1 MLRTM
6 DMSIAFN
13 NLTSVAVLVFVLG
26 FIGAIFKSDLRIPDS
41 IYQLISIYLL
51 LGIGLKGGQALKGV
65 SFTEVI
71 KPSLTTLVVGL
82 IVPFLAYY
90 FLQTIKSL
98 TVSQRGAMAAHYGS
112 TSLVTFSAAVL
123 YLENNS
129 IFFEG
134 YSTALLT
141 IMEVPGLVVGIYLAS
156 RKYKANV
163 SWGKTFQEILLGK
176 TVLLLVGG
184 LLVGLLTTNTG
195 FDKVSPFFIDLLN
208 GFLVLFLLQLG
219 YLAGSQIGE
228 VKKSGYGLIVF
239 SILFPILAGFI
250 GAVGGYLSGMSYGGT
265 ALLAVLAGSASY
277 IAAPAAVS
285 IALPKEK
292 LGLALT
298 CSIGITFP
306 FNLILGIPIYLA
318 MANFLVN

>member
-1 MLRTM
+1 M
-6 DMSIAFN
+6 DLSIAIN
-13 NLTSVAVLVFVLG
+13 NLTSVAVLVFILG
-26 FIGAIFKSDLRIPDS
+26 FIGARFKSDLRIPES

-51 LGIGLKGGQALKGV
+51 LGIGLKGGHALKDV
-65 SFTEVI
+65 SLQEII
-71 KPSLTTLVVGL
+71 KPSLATL
-82 IVPFLAYY
+82 IVGSLIPFLVFYV
-90 FLQTIKSL
+90 LKTIKYLS
-98 TVSQRGAMAAHYGS
+98 VSQRGALAAHYGS

-156 RKYKANV
+156 KKYKTNI

-184 LLVGLLTTNTG
+184 LFVGFLATDNG
-195 FDKVSPFFIDLLN
+195 YQKVSPFFVDLLN

-219 YLAGSQIGE
+219 YIAGNQLNE
-228 VKKSGYGLIVF
+228 VFKAGYGLVLFAI
-239 SILFPILAGFI
+239 IFPIFAGLI
-250 GAVGGYLSGMSYGGT
+250 GAFAGSLAGMSYGGT
-265 ALLAVLAGSASY
+265 ALLAVLSASASY

-306 FNLILGIPIYLA
+306 FNLVFGIPIYLA

>member
-1 MLRTM
+1 M
-6 DMSIAFN
+6 DLSIAIN
-13 NLTSVAVLVFVLG
+13 NLTSVAVLVFILG
-26 FIGAIFKSDLRIPDS
+26 FIGARFKSDLRIPES

-51 LGIGLKGGQALKGV
+51 LGIGLKGGHALKDV
-65 SFTEVI
+65 SLQEII
-71 KPSLTTLVVGL
+71 KPSLATL
-82 IVPFLAYY
+82 IVGSLIPFLVFYV
-90 FLQTIKSL
+90 LKTIKYLS
-98 TVSQRGAMAAHYGS
+98 VSQRGALAAHYGS

-156 RKYKANV
+156 KKYKTNI

-184 LLVGLLTTNTG
+184 LFVGFLATDNG
-195 FDKVSPFFIDLLN
+195 YQKVSPFFVDLLN

-219 YLAGSQIGE
+219 YIAGNQLNE
-228 VKKSGYGLIVF
+228 VFKAGYGLVLFAI
-239 SILFPILAGFI
+239 IFPIFAGLI
-250 GAVGGYLSGMSYGGT
+250 GAFAGSLAGMSYGGT
-265 ALLAVLAGSASY
+265 ALLAVLSASASY

-306 FNLILGIPIYLA
+306 FNLVFGIPIYLA
-318 MANFLVN
+318 MAEFLVN

>member
-1 MLRTM
+1 M
-6 DMSIAFN
+6 DLSIAIN
-13 NLTSVAVLVFVLG
+13 NLTSVAVLVFILG
-26 FIGAIFKSDLRIPDS
+26 FIGARFKSDLRIPES

-51 LGIGLKGGQALKGV
+51 LGIGLKGGHALKDV
-65 SFTEVI
+65 SFQEII
-71 KPSLTTLVVGL
+71 KPSLATLLVGSL
-82 IVPFLAYY
+82 IPFLAFYV
-90 FLQTIKSL
+90 LKTIKYLS
-98 TVSQRGAMAAHYGS
+98 VSQRGALAAHYGS

-156 RKYKANV
+156 QKYKANI

-184 LLVGLLTTNTG
+184 LFVGFIAADSG
-195 FDKVSPFFIDLLN
+195 YQKVSPFFVDLLN

-219 YLAGSQIGE
+219 YLAGNQLNE
-228 VKKSGYGLIVF
+228 VFKAGFGLVLFAIIFPIFAGLIGA
-239 SILFPILAGFI
+239 IAGFL
-250 GAVGGYLSGMSYGGT
+250 AGMSYGGT
-265 ALLAVLAGSASY
+265 ALLAVLSASASY

-306 FNLILGIPIYLA
+306 FNLVFGIPIYLA
-318 MANFLVN
+318 MANFLVS

>member
-1 MLRTM
+1 M
-6 DMSIAFN
+6 DLSIAIN
-13 NLTSVAVLVFVLG
+13 NLTSVAVLVFILG
-26 FIGAIFKSDLRIPDS
+26 FIGARFKSDLRIPES

-51 LGIGLKGGQALKGV
+51 LGIGLKGGHALKEV
-65 SFTEVI
+65 SLQEII
-71 KPSLTTLVVGL
+71 KPSLATLLVGSL
-82 IVPFLAYY
+82 IPFLAFYI
-90 FLQTIKSL
+90 LKTIKYLS
-98 TVSQRGAMAAHYGS
+98 VSQRGALAAHYGS

-156 RKYKANV
+156 QKYKTNI

-184 LLVGLLTTNTG
+184 LFVGFLATDNG
-195 FDKVSPFFIDLLN
+195 YQKVSPFFVDLLN

-219 YLAGSQIGE
+219 YLAGNQLNE
-228 VKKSGYGLIVF
+228 VIKAGFGLVLFAIIFPIFAGLIGAIAG
-239 SILFPILAGFI
+239 SLA
-250 GAVGGYLSGMSYGGT
+250 GMSYGGT
-265 ALLAVLAGSASY
+265 ALLAVLSASASY

-306 FNLILGIPIYLA
+306 FNLVFGIPIYLA
-318 MANFLVN
+318 MANFLVL

>member
-1 MLRTM
+1 M
-6 DMSIAFN
+6 DLSIAIN
-13 NLTSVAVLVFVLG
+13 NLTSVAVLVFILG
-26 FIGAIFKSDLRIPDS
+26 FIGARFKSDLRIPES

-51 LGIGLKGGQALKGV
+51 LGIGLKGGHALKDV
-65 SFTEVI
+65 SLQEII
-71 KPSLTTLVVGL
+71 KPSLATL
-82 IVPFLAYY
+82 IVGSLIPFLVFYV
-90 FLQTIKSL
+90 LKTIKYLS
-98 TVSQRGAMAAHYGS
+98 VSQRGALAAHYGS

-156 RKYKANV
+156 KKYKTNI

-184 LLVGLLTTNTG
+184 LFVGFLATDNG
-195 FDKVSPFFIDLLN
+195 YQKVSPFFVDLLN

-219 YLAGSQIGE
+219 YIAGNQLNE
-228 VKKSGYGLIVF
+228 VFKAGYGLVLFAI
-239 SILFPILAGFI
+239 IFPIFAGLI
-250 GAVGGYLSGMSYGGT
+250 GAFAGSLAGMSYGGT
-265 ALLAVLAGSASY
+265 ALLAVLSASASY

-306 FNLILGIPIYLA
+306 FNLVFGIPIYLA
-318 MANFLVN
+318 MADFLVN

>member
-1 MLRTM
+1 M
-6 DMSIAFN
+6 DLSIAIN
-13 NLTSVAVLVFVLG
+13 NLTSVAVLVFILG
-26 FIGAIFKSDLRIPDS
+26 FIGARFKSDLRIPES

-51 LGIGLKGGQALKGV
+51 LGIGLKGGHALKDV
-65 SFTEVI
+65 SFQEII
-71 KPSLTTLVVGL
+71 KPSLATLLVGSL
-82 IVPFLAYY
+82 IPFLAFYV
-90 FLQTIKSL
+90 LKTIKYL
-98 TVSQRGAMAAHYGS
+98 TVSQRGALAAHYGS

-156 RKYKANV
+156 QKYKANI

-184 LLVGLLTTNTG
+184 LFVGFITTSSG
-195 FDKVSPFFIDLLN
+195 YEKVSPFFVDLLN

-219 YLAGSQIGE
+219 YMAGNQLNE
-228 VKKSGYGLIVF
+228 VFKAGYGLVVF
-239 SILFPILAGFI
+239 AIIFPIFAGFI
-250 GAVGGYLSGMSYGGT
+250 GALAGSLAGMSYGGT
-265 ALLAVLAGSASY
+265 ALLAVLAASASY

-306 FNLILGIPIYLA
+306 FNLVFGIPIYLA
-318 MANFLVN
+318 MANILVL

>member
-1 MLRTM
+1 M
-6 DMSIAFN
+6 DLSIAIN
-13 NLTSVAVLVFVLG
+13 NLTSVAVLVFILG
-26 FIGAIFKSDLRIPDS
+26 FIGARFKSDLRIPES

-51 LGIGLKGGQALKGV
+51 LGIGLKGGHALKDV
-65 SFTEVI
+65 SFQEII
-71 KPSLTTLVVGL
+71 KPSLATLLVGSL
-82 IVPFLAYY
+82 IPFLAFYV
-90 FLQTIKSL
+90 LKTIKYLS
-98 TVSQRGAMAAHYGS
+98 VSQRGALAAHYGS

-156 RKYKANV
+156 QKYKTNI

-184 LLVGLLTTNTG
+184 LFVGFLATDNG
-195 FDKVSPFFIDLLN
+195 YQKVSPFFVDLLN

-219 YLAGSQIGE
+219 YLAGNQLNE
-228 VKKSGYGLIVF
+228 VFKAGYGLVLFAIIFPVF
-239 SILFPILAGFI
+239 AGLI
-250 GAVGGYLSGMSYGGT
+250 GAVAGSLAGMSYGGT
-265 ALLAVLAGSASY
+265 ALLAVLSASASY

-306 FNLILGIPIYLA
+306 FNLVFGIPIYLA
-318 MANFLVN
+318 MANFLIN

>member
-1 MLRTM
+1 M
-6 DMSIAFN
+6 DLSIAIN
-13 NLTSVAVLVFVLG
+13 NLTSVAVLVFILG
-26 FIGAIFKSDLRIPDS
+26 FIGARFKSDLRIPES

-51 LGIGLKGGQALKGV
+51 LGIGLKGGHALKEV
-65 SFTEVI
+65 SLQEII
-71 KPSLTTLVVGL
+71 KPSLATLLVGSL
-82 IVPFLAYY
+82 IPFLAFYI
-90 FLQTIKSL
+90 LKTIKYLS
-98 TVSQRGAMAAHYGS
+98 VSQRGALAAHYGS

-156 RKYKANV
+156 QNYKTNI

-184 LLVGLLTTNTG
+184 LFVGFIATDSG
-195 FDKVSPFFIDLLN
+195 YQKVAPFFVDLLN

-219 YLAGSQIGE
+219 YLAGNQLNE
-228 VKKSGYGLIVF
+228 VFKAGFGLVLFAI
-239 SILFPILAGFI
+239 IFPIFAGFI
-250 GAVGGYLSGMSYGGT
+250 GAIAGSLAGMSYGGT
-265 ALLAVLAGSASY
+265 ALLAVLSASASY

-306 FNLILGIPIYLA
+306 FNLVFGIPIYLA
-318 MANFLVN
+318 MANFLIN

>member
-1 MLRTM
+1 M
-6 DMSIAFN
+6 DLSIAIN
-13 NLTSVAVLVFVLG
+13 NLTSVAVLVFILG
-26 FIGAIFKSDLRIPDS
+26 FIGARFKSDLRIPES

-51 LGIGLKGGQALKGV
+51 LGIGLKGGHALKDV
-65 SFTEVI
+65 SFQEII
-71 KPSLTTLVVGL
+71 KPSLATLLVGSL
-82 IVPFLAYY
+82 IPFLAFYV
-90 FLQTIKSL
+90 LKTIKYLS
-98 TVSQRGAMAAHYGS
+98 VSQRGALAAHYGS

-156 RKYKANV
+156 QKYKTNI

-184 LLVGLLTTNTG
+184 LIVGFITTDSG
-195 FDKVSPFFIDLLN
+195 YQKVSPFFIELLN

-219 YLAGSQIGE
+219 YLAGNQLNE
-228 VKKSGYGLIVF
+228 VFKAGFGLVLFAIIFPIFAGLIGA
-239 SILFPILAGFI
+239 IAGFL
-250 GAVGGYLSGMSYGGT
+250 AGMSYGGT
-265 ALLAVLAGSASY
+265 ALLAVLSASASY

-306 FNLILGIPIYLA
+306 FNLVFGIPIYLA
-318 MANFLVN
+318 MANFLVL

>member
-1 MLRTM
+1 M
-6 DMSIAFN
+6 DLSIAIN
-13 NLTSVAVLVFVLG
+13 NLTSVAVLVFILG
-26 FIGAIFKSDLRIPDS
+26 FIGARFKSDLRIPES

-51 LGIGLKGGQALKGV
+51 LGIGLKGGHALKEV
-65 SFTEVI
+65 SLQEII
-71 KPSLTTLVVGL
+71 KPSLATLLVGSL
-82 IVPFLAYY
+82 IPFLAFYI
-90 FLQTIKSL
+90 LKTIKYLS
-98 TVSQRGAMAAHYGS
+98 VSQRGALAAHYGS

-156 RKYKANV
+156 QKYKTNI

-184 LLVGLLTTNTG
+184 LFVGFLATDNG
-195 FDKVSPFFIDLLN
+195 YEKVSPFFVDLLN

-219 YLAGSQIGE
+219 YLAGNQLNE
-228 VKKSGYGLIVF
+228 VFKAGFGLVLFAIIFPIFAGLIGAIAG
-239 SILFPILAGFI
+239 SLA
-250 GAVGGYLSGMSYGGT
+250 GMSYGGT
-265 ALLAVLAGSASY
+265 ALLAVLSASASY

-306 FNLILGIPIYLA
+306 FNLVFGIPIYLA
-318 MANFLVN
+318 MANFLVL

>member
-1 MLRTM
+1 M
-6 DMSIAFN
+6 DLSIAIN
-13 NLTSVAVLVFVLG
+13 NLTSVAVLVFILG
-26 FIGAIFKSDLRIPDS
+26 FIGARFKSDLRIPES

-51 LGIGLKGGQALKGV
+51 LGIGLKGGHALKDV
-65 SFTEVI
+65 SFQEII
-71 KPSLTTLVVGL
+71 KPSLATLLVGSL
-82 IVPFLAYY
+82 IPFLAFYV
-90 FLQTIKSL
+90 LKTIKYLS
-98 TVSQRGAMAAHYGS
+98 VSQRGALAAHYGS

-141 IMEVPGLVVGIYLAS
+141 IMEVPGLVVGIYLS
-156 RKYKANV
+156 SQKYKANI

-184 LLVGLLTTNTG
+184 LFVGFLATDSG
-195 FDKVSPFFIDLLN
+195 YQKVSPFFVDLLN

-219 YLAGSQIGE
+219 YLAGNQLNE
-228 VKKSGYGLIVF
+228 VFKAGFGLVLFAIIFPIFAGLIGA
-239 SILFPILAGFI
+239 IAGFL
-250 GAVGGYLSGMSYGGT
+250 AGMSYGGT
-265 ALLAVLAGSASY
+265 ALLAVLAASASY

-306 FNLILGIPIYLA
+306 FNLVFGIPIYLA
-318 MANFLVN
+318 MANFLIN

>member
-1 MLRTM
+1 M
-6 DMSIAFN
+6 DLSIAIN
-13 NLTSVAVLVFVLG
+13 NLTSVAVLVFILG
-26 FIGAIFKSDLRIPDS
+26 FIGARFKSDLRIPES

-51 LGIGLKGGQALKGV
+51 LGIGLKGGHALKDV
-65 SFTEVI
+65 SLQEII
-71 KPSLTTLVVGL
+71 KPSLATL
-82 IVPFLAYY
+82 IVGSLIPFLVFYV
-90 FLQTIKSL
+90 LKTIKYLS
-98 TVSQRGAMAAHYGS
+98 VSQRGALAAHYGS

-156 RKYKANV
+156 KKYKTNI

-184 LLVGLLTTNTG
+184 LFVGFLATDNG
-195 FDKVSPFFIDLLN
+195 YQKVSPFFVDLLN

-219 YLAGSQIGE
+219 YIAGNQLNE
-228 VKKSGYGLIVF
+228 VFKAGYGLVLFAI
-239 SILFPILAGFI
+239 IFPIFAGLI
-250 GAVGGYLSGMSYGGT
+250 GAFAGSLAGMSYGGT
-265 ALLAVLAGSASY
+265 ALLAVLSASASY

-306 FNLILGIPIYLA
+306 FNLVFGIPIYLA
-318 MANFLVN
+318 MANFLVD

>member
-1 MLRTM
+1 M
-6 DMSIAFN
+6 DLSIAIN
-13 NLTSVAVLVFVLG
+13 NLTSVAVLVFILG
-26 FIGAIFKSDLRIPDS
+26 FIGARFKSDLRIPES

-51 LGIGLKGGQALKGV
+51 LGIGLKGGHALKDV
-65 SFTEVI
+65 SLQEII
-71 KPSLTTLVVGL
+71 KPSLATLLVGSL
-82 IVPFLAYY
+82 IPFLAFYV
-90 FLQTIKSL
+90 LKTIKYLS
-98 TVSQRGAMAAHYGS
+98 VSQRGALAAHYGS

-156 RKYKANV
+156 QKYKTNI

-184 LLVGLLTTNTG
+184 LFVGFLATDSG
-195 FDKVSPFFIDLLN
+195 YQKVSPFFVDLLN

-219 YLAGSQIGE
+219 YLAGNQLNE
-228 VKKSGYGLIVF
+228 VFKAGYGLVLFAI
-239 SILFPILAGFI
+239 IFPIFAGLI
-250 GAVGGYLSGMSYGGT
+250 GAIAGSLAGMSYGGT
-265 ALLAVLAGSASY
+265 ALLAVLAASASY

-306 FNLILGIPIYLA
+306 FNLVFGIPIYLA
-318 MANFLVN
+318 MANFLVL

>member
-1 MLRTM
+1 M
-6 DMSIAFN
+6 DLSIAIN
-13 NLTSVAVLVFVLG
+13 NLTSVAVLVFILG
-26 FIGAIFKSDLRIPDS
+26 FIGARFKSDLRIPES

-51 LGIGLKGGQALKGV
+51 LGIGLKGGHALKDV
-65 SFTEVI
+65 SFQEII
-71 KPSLTTLVVGL
+71 KPSLATLLVGSL
-82 IVPFLAYY
+82 IPFLAFYV
-90 FLQTIKSL
+90 LKTIKYLS
-98 TVSQRGAMAAHYGS
+98 VSQRGALAAHYGS

-123 YLENNS
+123 YLENNG

-156 RKYKANV
+156 QKYKTNI

-184 LLVGLLTTNTG
+184 LFVGFLATDSG
-195 FDKVSPFFIDLLN
+195 YQKVSPFFVDLLN

-219 YLAGSQIGE
+219 YLAGNQLNE
-228 VKKSGYGLIVF
+228 VFKAGYGLVLFAI
-239 SILFPILAGFI
+239 IFPIFAGLI
-250 GAVGGYLSGMSYGGT
+250 GAIAGSLAGMSYGGT
-265 ALLAVLAGSASY
+265 ALLAVLAASASY

-306 FNLILGIPIYLA
+306 FNLVFGIPIYLA
-318 MANFLVN
+318 MANFLIN

>member
-1 MLRTM
+1 M
-6 DMSIAFN
+6 DLSIAIN
-13 NLTSVAVLVFVLG
+13 NLTSVAVLVFILG
-26 FIGAIFKSDLRIPDS
+26 FIGARFKSDLRIPES

-51 LGIGLKGGQALKGV
+51 LGIGLKGGHALKEV
-65 SFTEVI
+65 SLQEII
-71 KPSLTTLVVGL
+71 KPSLATLLVGSL
-82 IVPFLAYY
+82 IPFLAFYI
-90 FLQTIKSL
+90 LKTIKYLS
-98 TVSQRGAMAAHYGS
+98 VSQRGALAAHYGS

-156 RKYKANV
+156 QKYKTNI

-184 LLVGLLTTNTG
+184 LFVGFLATDNG
-195 FDKVSPFFIDLLN
+195 YQKVSPFFVDLLN

-219 YLAGSQIGE
+219 YLAGNQLNE
-228 VKKSGYGLIVF
+228 VFKAGFGLVLFAIIFPIFAGLIGAI
-239 SILFPILAGFI
+239 SGSLA
-250 GAVGGYLSGMSYGGT
+250 GMSYGGT
-265 ALLAVLAGSASY
+265 ALLAVLSASASY

-306 FNLILGIPIYLA
+306 FNLVFGIPIYLA
-318 MANFLVN
+318 MANFLVL

>member
-1 MLRTM
+1 M
-6 DMSIAFN
+6 DLSIAIN
-13 NLTSVAVLVFVLG
+13 NLTSVAVLVFILG
-26 FIGAIFKSDLRIPDS
+26 FIGARFKSDLRIPES

-51 LGIGLKGGQALKGV
+51 LGIGLKGGHALKDV
-65 SFTEVI
+65 SLQEII
-71 KPSLTTLVVGL
+71 KPSLATLLVGSL
-82 IVPFLAYY
+82 IPFLVFYI
-90 FLQTIKSL
+90 LKTIKYLS
-98 TVSQRGAMAAHYGS
+98 VSQRGALAAHYGS

-156 RKYKANV
+156 QNYKINI

-184 LLVGLLTTNTG
+184 LFVGFLATDNG
-195 FDKVSPFFIDLLN
+195 YQKVSPFFVDLLN

-219 YLAGSQIGE
+219 YLAGNQLNE
-228 VKKSGYGLIVF
+228 VFKAGYGLVLFAI
-239 SILFPILAGFI
+239 IFPIFAGLI
-250 GAVGGYLSGMSYGGT
+250 GAIAGSLAGMSYGGT
-265 ALLAVLAGSASY
+265 ALLAVLSASASY

-306 FNLILGIPIYLA
+306 FNLVFGIPIYLA
-318 MANFLVN
+318 MANFLVL

>member
-1 MLRTM
+1 M
-6 DMSIAFN
+6 DLSIAIN
-13 NLTSVAVLVFVLG
+13 NLTSVAVLVFILG
-26 FIGAIFKSDLRIPDS
+26 FIGARFKSDLRIPES

-51 LGIGLKGGQALKGV
+51 LGIGLKGGHALKDV
-65 SFTEVI
+65 SFQEII
-71 KPSLTTLVVGL
+71 KPSLATLLVGSL
-82 IVPFLAYY
+82 IPFLAFYI
-90 FLQTIKSL
+90 LKTIKYLS
-98 TVSQRGAMAAHYGS
+98 VSQRGALAAHYGS

-156 RKYKANV
+156 QKYKTNI

-184 LLVGLLTTNTG
+184 LFVGFLATDNG
-195 FDKVSPFFIDLLN
+195 YQKVSPFFVELLN

-219 YLAGSQIGE
+219 YLAGNQLNE
-228 VKKSGYGLIVF
+228 VFKAGYGLVLFAIIFPVF
-239 SILFPILAGFI
+239 AGLI
-250 GAVGGYLSGMSYGGT
+250 GAIAGSLAGMSYGGT
-265 ALLAVLAGSASY
+265 ALLAVLSASASY

-306 FNLILGIPIYLA
+306 FNLVFGIPIYLA
-318 MANFLVN
+318 MANFLIN

>member
-1 MLRTM
+1 M
-6 DMSIAFN
+6 DLSIAIN
-13 NLTSVAVLVFVLG
+13 NLTSVAVLVFILG
-26 FIGAIFKSDLRIPDS
+26 FIGARFKSDLRIPES

-51 LGIGLKGGQALKGV
+51 LGIGLKGGHALKDV
-65 SFTEVI
+65 SFQEII
-71 KPSLTTLVVGL
+71 KPSLATLLVGSL
-82 IVPFLAYY
+82 IPFLAFYV
-90 FLQTIKSL
+90 LKTIKYLS
-98 TVSQRGAMAAHYGS
+98 VSQRGALAAHYGS

-156 RKYKANV
+156 QKYKANI

-184 LLVGLLTTNTG
+184 LFVGFLATDSG
-195 FDKVSPFFIDLLN
+195 YQKVSPFFVDLLN

-219 YLAGSQIGE
+219 YLAGNQLNE
-228 VKKSGYGLIVF
+228 VFKAGFGLVLFAIIFPIFAGLIGAIAG
-239 SILFPILAGFI
+239 SLA
-250 GAVGGYLSGMSYGGT
+250 GMSYGGT
-265 ALLAVLAGSASY
+265 ALLAVLAASASY

-306 FNLILGIPIYLA
+306 FNLVFGIPIYLA
-318 MANFLVN
+318 MANFLVL

>member
-1 MLRTM
+1 M
-6 DMSIAFN
+6 DLSIAIN
-13 NLTSVAVLVFVLG
+13 NLTSVAVLVFILG
-26 FIGAIFKSDLRIPDS
+26 FIGARFKSDLRIPES

-51 LGIGLKGGQALKGV
+51 LGIGLKGGHALKDV
-65 SFTEVI
+65 SFQEII
-71 KPSLTTLVVGL
+71 KPSLATL
-82 IVPFLAYY
+82 IVGSLIPFLVFYV
-90 FLQTIKSL
+90 LKTIKYLS
-98 TVSQRGAMAAHYGS
+98 VSQRGALAAHYGS

-156 RKYKANV
+156 KKYKKNI

-184 LLVGLLTTNTG
+184 LFVGFLATDNG
-195 FDKVSPFFIDLLN
+195 YQKVSPFFVDLLN

-219 YLAGSQIGE
+219 YIAGNQLNE
-228 VKKSGYGLIVF
+228 VFKAGYGLVLFAI
-239 SILFPILAGFI
+239 IFPIFAGLI
-250 GAVGGYLSGMSYGGT
+250 GAFAGSLAGMSYGGT
-265 ALLAVLAGSASY
+265 ALLAVLSASASY

-306 FNLILGIPIYLA
+306 FNLVFGIPIYLA
-318 MANFLVN
+318 MADFLVN

>member
-1 MLRTM
+1 M
-6 DMSIAFN
+6 DLSIAIN
-13 NLTSVAVLVFVLG
+13 NLTSVAVLVFILG
-26 FIGAIFKSDLRIPDS
+26 FIGARFKSDLRIPES

-51 LGIGLKGGQALKGV
+51 LGIGLKGGHALKEV
-65 SFTEVI
+65 SLQEII
-71 KPSLTTLVVGL
+71 KPSLATLLVGSL
-82 IVPFLAYY
+82 IPFLAFYI
-90 FLQTIKSL
+90 LKTIKYLS
-98 TVSQRGAMAAHYGS
+98 VSQRGALAAHYGS

-156 RKYKANV
+156 QKYKTNI

-184 LLVGLLTTNTG
+184 LFVGFLATDNG
-195 FDKVSPFFIDLLN
+195 YQKVSPFFVDLLN

-219 YLAGSQIGE
+219 YLAGNQLNE
-228 VKKSGYGLIVF
+228 VIKAGFGLVLFAIIFPIFAGLIGAIAG
-239 SILFPILAGFI
+239 SLA
-250 GAVGGYLSGMSYGGT
+250 GMSYGGT
-265 ALLAVLAGSASY
+265 ALLAVLSASASY

-306 FNLILGIPIYLA
+306 FNLVFGIPIYIA
-318 MANFLVN
+318 MANFLVL

>member
-1 MLRTM
+1 M
-6 DMSIAFN
+6 DLSIAIN
-13 NLTSVAVLVFVLG
+13 NLTSVAVLVFILG
-26 FIGAIFKSDLRIPDS
+26 FIGARFKSDLRIPES

-51 LGIGLKGGQALKGV
+51 LGIGLKGGHALKEV
-65 SFTEVI
+65 SLQEII
-71 KPSLTTLVVGL
+71 KPSLATLLVGSL
-82 IVPFLAYY
+82 IPFLAFYI
-90 FLQTIKSL
+90 LKTIKYLS
-98 TVSQRGAMAAHYGS
+98 VSQRGALAAHYGS

-156 RKYKANV
+156 QKYKTNI

-184 LLVGLLTTNTG
+184 LFVGFLATDNG
-195 FDKVSPFFIDLLN
+195 YQKVSPFFVDLLN

-219 YLAGSQIGE
+219 YLAGNQLNE
-228 VKKSGYGLIVF
+228 VFKAGFGLVLFAIIFPIFAGLIGAIAG
-239 SILFPILAGFI
+239 SLA
-250 GAVGGYLSGMSYGGT
+250 GMSYGGT
-265 ALLAVLAGSASY
+265 ALLAVLSASASY

-306 FNLILGIPIYLA
+306 FNLVFGIPIYLA
-318 MANFLVN
+318 MANFLVL

>member
-1 MLRTM
+1 M
-6 DMSIAFN
+6 DLSIAVN
-13 NLTSVAVLVFVLG
+13 NLTSVAVLVFILG
-26 FIGAIFKSDLRIPDS
+26 FIGARFKSDLRIPES

-51 LGIGLKGGQALKGV
+51 LGIGLKGGQALKDV
-65 SFTEVI
+65 SFQEVI
-71 KPSLTTLVVGL
+71 KPSLTTLVIGSL
-82 IVPFLAYY
+82 IPFLAYY
-90 FLQTIKSL
+90 FLSAIKSL
-98 TVSQRGAMAAHYGS
+98 PMSQRGVIAAHYGS

-123 YLENNS
+123 YLENNN
-129 IFFEG
+129 IFYEG
-134 YSTALLT
+134 YSTTLLT

-156 RKYKANV
+156 RKYKSNI
-163 SWGKTFQEILLGK
+163 SWSKTFQEILLGK

-184 LLVGLLTTNTG
+184 LFVGFLTTNNG

-219 YLAGSQIGE
+219 YMAGTQLSE
-228 VKKSGYGLIVF
+228 VKKSGYRLIIF
-239 SILFPILAGFI
+239 SIIFPVIAGSLGALGGFI
-250 GAVGGYLSGMSYGGT
+250 AGLSFGGT

-292 LGLALT
+292 LGLALS

-306 FNLILGIPIYLA
+306 FNLVFGIPIYLA
-318 MANFLVN
+318 MADFLIN

>member
-1 MLRTM
+1 M
-6 DMSIAFN
+6 DLSIAIN
-13 NLTSVAVLVFVLG
+13 NLTSVAVLVFILG
-26 FIGAIFKSDLRIPDS
+26 FIGARFKSDLRIPES

-51 LGIGLKGGQALKGV
+51 LGIGLKGGHALKEV
-65 SFTEVI
+65 SLQEII
-71 KPSLTTLVVGL
+71 KPSLATLLVGSL
-82 IVPFLAYY
+82 IPFLAFY
-90 FLQTIKSL
+90 FLKTIKYLS
-98 TVSQRGAMAAHYGS
+98 VSQRGALAAHYGS

-156 RKYKANV
+156 QNYKTNI

-184 LLVGLLTTNTG
+184 LFVGFLATDNG
-195 FDKVSPFFIDLLN
+195 YQKVSPFFVDLLN

-219 YLAGSQIGE
+219 YLAGNQLNE
-228 VKKSGYGLIVF
+228 VFKAGFGLVLFAI
-239 SILFPILAGFI
+239 IFPIFAGFI
-250 GAVGGYLSGMSYGGT
+250 GAIAGSLAGMSYGGT
-265 ALLAVLAGSASY
+265 ALLAVLSASASY

-306 FNLILGIPIYLA
+306 FNLVFGIPIYLA
-318 MANFLVN
+318 MANFLIN

>member
-1 MLRTM
+1 M
-6 DMSIAFN
+6 DLSIAIN
-13 NLTSVAVLVFVLG
+13 NLTSVAVLVFILG
-26 FIGAIFKSDLRIPDS
+26 FIGARFKSDLRIPES

-51 LGIGLKGGQALKGV
+51 LGIGLKGGHALKDV
-65 SFTEVI
+65 SFQEII
-71 KPSLTTLVVGL
+71 KPSLVTL
-82 IVPFLAYY
+82 IVGSLIPFLVFYV
-90 FLQTIKSL
+90 LKTIKYLS
-98 TVSQRGAMAAHYGS
+98 VSQRGALAAHYGS

-156 RKYKANV
+156 KKYKTNI

-184 LLVGLLTTNTG
+184 LFVGFLATDNG
-195 FDKVSPFFIDLLN
+195 YQKVSPFFVDLLN

-219 YLAGSQIGE
+219 YIAGNQLNE
-228 VKKSGYGLIVF
+228 VFKAGYGLVLFAI
-239 SILFPILAGFI
+239 IFPIFAGLI
-250 GAVGGYLSGMSYGGT
+250 GAFAGSLAGMSYGGT
-265 ALLAVLAGSASY
+265 ALLAVLSASASY

-306 FNLILGIPIYLA
+306 FNLVFGIPIYLA
-318 MANFLVN
+318 MADFLVN

>member
-1 MLRTM
+1 
-6 DMSIAFN
+6 
-13 NLTSVAVLVFVLG
+13 VAVLVFILG
-26 FIGAIFKSDLRIPDS
+26 FIGARFKSDLRIPES

-51 LGIGLKGGQALKGV
+51 LGIGLKGGHALKDV
-65 SFTEVI
+65 SLQEII
-71 KPSLTTLVVGL
+71 KPSLATLLVGSL
-82 IVPFLAYY
+82 IPFLAFYV
-90 FLQTIKSL
+90 LKTIKYLS
-98 TVSQRGAMAAHYGS
+98 VSQRGALAAHYGS

-156 RKYKANV
+156 QKYKTNI

-184 LLVGLLTTNTG
+184 LFVGFLATDSG
-195 FDKVSPFFIDLLN
+195 YQKVSPFFVDLLN

-219 YLAGSQIGE
+219 YLAGNQLNE
-228 VKKSGYGLIVF
+228 VFKAGYGLVLFAI
-239 SILFPILAGFI
+239 IFPIFAGLI
-250 GAVGGYLSGMSYGGT
+250 GAIAGSLAGMSYGGT
-265 ALLAVLAGSASY
+265 ALLAVLAASASY

-306 FNLILGIPIYLA
+306 FNLVFGIPIYLA
-318 MANFLVN
+318 MANFLVL

>member
-1 MLRTM
+1 M
-6 DMSIAFN
+6 DLSIAIN
-13 NLTSVAVLVFVLG
+13 NLTSVAVLVFILG
-26 FIGAIFKSDLRIPDS
+26 FIGARFKSDLRIPES

-51 LGIGLKGGQALKGV
+51 LGIGLKGGHALKDV
-65 SFTEVI
+65 SLQEII
-71 KPSLTTLVVGL
+71 KPSLATLLVGSL
-82 IVPFLAYY
+82 IPFLAFYI
-90 FLQTIKSL
+90 LKTIKYLS
-98 TVSQRGAMAAHYGS
+98 VSQRGALAAHYGS

-156 RKYKANV
+156 QKYKTNI

-184 LLVGLLTTNTG
+184 LFVGFLATDNG
-195 FDKVSPFFIDLLN
+195 YQKVSPFFVDLLN

-219 YLAGSQIGE
+219 YLAGNQLNE
-228 VKKSGYGLIVF
+228 VFKAGFGLVLFAIIFPIFAGLIGA
-239 SILFPILAGFI
+239 IAGFL
-250 GAVGGYLSGMSYGGT
+250 AGMSYGGT
-265 ALLAVLAGSASY
+265 ALLAVLSASASY

-306 FNLILGIPIYLA
+306 FNLVFGIPIYLA
-318 MANFLVN
+318 MANFLIN

>member
-1 MLRTM
+1 M
-6 DMSIAFN
+6 DLSIAIN
-13 NLTSVAVLVFVLG
+13 NLTSVAVLVFILG
-26 FIGAIFKSDLRIPDS
+26 FIGARFKSDLRIPES

-51 LGIGLKGGQALKGV
+51 LGIGLKGGHALKEV
-65 SFTEVI
+65 SLQEII
-71 KPSLTTLVVGL
+71 KPSVATLLVGSL
-82 IVPFLAYY
+82 IPFLAFYV
-90 FLQTIKSL
+90 LKTIKYLS
-98 TVSQRGAMAAHYGS
+98 VSQRGALAAHYGS

-156 RKYKANV
+156 QKYKTNI

-184 LLVGLLTTNTG
+184 LFVGFLATDNG
-195 FDKVSPFFIDLLN
+195 YQKVSPFFVDLLN

-219 YLAGSQIGE
+219 YLAGNQLNE
-228 VKKSGYGLIVF
+228 VFKAGFGLVIFAIIFPIFAGLIGAIAG
-239 SILFPILAGFI
+239 SLA
-250 GAVGGYLSGMSYGGT
+250 GMSYGGT
-265 ALLAVLAGSASY
+265 ALLAVLSASASY

-306 FNLILGIPIYLA
+306 FNLVFGIPIYLA
-318 MANFLVN
+318 MANFLV

>member
-1 MLRTM
+1 M
-6 DMSIAFN
+6 DLSIAIN
-13 NLTSVAVLVFVLG
+13 NLTSVAVLVFILG
-26 FIGAIFKSDLRIPDS
+26 FIGARFKSDLRIPES

-51 LGIGLKGGQALKGV
+51 LGIGLKGGHALKDV
-65 SFTEVI
+65 SFQEII
-71 KPSLTTLVVGL
+71 KPSLATLLVGSL
-82 IVPFLAYY
+82 IPFLAFYV
-90 FLQTIKSL
+90 LKTIKYLS
-98 TVSQRGAMAAHYGS
+98 VSQRGALAAHYGS

-123 YLENNS
+123 YLENNT

-156 RKYKANV
+156 QKYKANI

-184 LLVGLLTTNTG
+184 LIVGFITTDSG
-195 FDKVSPFFIDLLN
+195 YQKVSPFFIELLN

-219 YLAGSQIGE
+219 YLAGNQLNE
-228 VKKSGYGLIVF
+228 VFKAGFGLVLFAIIFPIFAGLIGA
-239 SILFPILAGFI
+239 IAGFL
-250 GAVGGYLSGMSYGGT
+250 AGMSYGGT
-265 ALLAVLAGSASY
+265 ALLAVLSASASY

-306 FNLILGIPIYLA
+306 FNLVFGIPIYLA
-318 MANFLVN
+318 MANFLVL

>member
-1 MLRTM
+1 
-6 DMSIAFN
+6 
-13 NLTSVAVLVFVLG
+13 
-26 FIGAIFKSDLRIPDS
+26 
-41 IYQLISIYLL
+41 
-51 LGIGLKGGQALKGV
+51 
-65 SFTEVI
+65 
-71 KPSLTTLVVGL
+71 
-82 IVPFLAYY
+82 
-90 FLQTIKSL
+90 
-98 TVSQRGAMAAHYGS
+98 
-112 TSLVTFSAAVL
+112 LVTFSAAVL

-156 RKYKANV
+156 QNYKINI

-184 LLVGLLTTNTG
+184 LFVGFLATDNG
-195 FDKVSPFFIDLLN
+195 YQKVSPFFVDLLN

-219 YLAGSQIGE
+219 YLAGNQLNE
-228 VKKSGYGLIVF
+228 VFKAGYGLVLFAI
-239 SILFPILAGFI
+239 IFPIFAGLI
-250 GAVGGYLSGMSYGGT
+250 GAIAGSLAGMSYGGT
-265 ALLAVLAGSASY
+265 ALLAVLSASASY

-306 FNLILGIPIYLA
+306 FNLVFGIPIYLA
-318 MANFLVN
+318 MANFLVL